1 MEVLSMLQARL
12 QDGKV
17 LTPAVIRKEELRELK
32 ARKVIFY
39 CPVCGEKVILRAG
52 EKVIPHFA
60 HTAQANCPSTSGG
73 EGPYHE
79 QGKLLLYQ
87 WLTKQEIKVE
97 LELYIPEIKQRP
109 DFLIHLNGKRIAL
122 EYQCSKI
129 PNQQIID
136 RTSGYKQIG
145 IQVIWIL
152 GEKLLKRKSKHRIKI
167 DSFAQ
172 TLIHQFSTS
181 YPQSLFYFCPQK
193 LKFIKIQ
200 DLSFLG
206 NNSVAGNFTIL
217 PLKNRTIVDL
227 FSSANLSNSSLIS
240 TWRQEKQRFRLRPRS
255 KLYGAELQWHQ
266 WLYLKGIHF
275 QQLPAFIHLPVKGAH
290 LMKSASWNWQ
300 SRLVFDLIDSIKLGY
315 EFSFTQCV
323 RLLRNDINSE
333 KNFPLIQS
341 NHHPIMEYLQLL
353 VQLGILEQTSMH
365 TFKKMKSIHK
375 HQQIDYALEDD
386 EQIIK
391 NLFSE
396 NQTKYEHDVS
406 LFRYTK

>member
-1 MEVLSMLQARL
+1 MEVVSMLQARL
-12 QDGKV
+12 QDGKM
-17 LTPAVIRKEELRELK
+17 LTPAVIQKEELRKLK
-32 ARKVIFY
+32 ARKVLFY

-87 WLTKQEIKVE
+87 WLTKQKIEVE

-109 DFLIHLNGKRIAL
+109 DFLIHINGKRIAL

-136 RTSGYKQIG
+136 RTDGYKQIG
-145 IQVIWIL
+145 IHVIWIL
-152 GEKLLKRKSKHRIKI
+152 GEKLLKRKSKHRIQT
-167 DSFAQ
+167 DSFTQ

-181 YPQSLFYFCPQK
+181 YPQSLFYFCPQT
-193 LKFIKIQ
+193 LKFIKVQ

-206 NNSVAGNFTIL
+206 NNFIAGNFTIL
-217 PLKNRTIVDL
+217 PLKNMTIVDL
-227 FSSANLSNSSLIS
+227 FSSAIFSKSSLVLI
-240 TWRQEKQRFRLRPRS
+240 WRQEKQRFRLRPRG

-300 SRLVFDLIDSIKLGY
+300 SRLVFDLIHTIKLRN
-315 EFSFTQCV
+315 EFSFYQCV
-323 RLLRNDINSE
+323 RLLRKNINNE
-333 KNFPLIQS
+333 KNYPLIQS
-341 NHHPIMEYLQLL
+341 KHHPIMEYLQMLTH
-353 VQLGILEQTSMH
+353 LGILEQTSMY
-365 TFKKMKSIHK
+365 TFKKIKSIHT
-375 HQQIDYALEDD
+375 HQQIDSALEED

-391 NLFSE
+391 NIFSK
-396 NQTKYEHDVS
+396 NQTKYEHDES